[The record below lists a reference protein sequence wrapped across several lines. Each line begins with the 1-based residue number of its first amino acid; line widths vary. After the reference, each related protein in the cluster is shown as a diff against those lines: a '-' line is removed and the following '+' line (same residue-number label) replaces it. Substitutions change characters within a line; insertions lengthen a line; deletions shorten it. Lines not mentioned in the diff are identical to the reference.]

1 MTDTLSLENKV
12 AIVTGGAQ
20 GIGYAVAETLAQRGA
35 SVMIADV
42 ITEKAESAAKE
53 IAEKT
58 GQRVVAQTVDVT
70 DSASVKAMVDA
81 VIEQF
86 GKVDI
91 LVNNAGITRD
101 NLVMRISEADW
112 DAVLDI
118 NLKGA
123 FNCAQAVIR
132 PMMKQRYGRI
142 INMSSVSG
150 VVGQAGQANYS
161 SSKAGLLGLTKALAK
176 EVGSRNITVNA
187 IAPGFI
193 ETRLTANLPQELR
206 DFSIKL
212 TPVGRFGKPE
222 DIANA
227 VAFLVA
233 EESSFITGATLQ
245 VDGGMAM
252 T

>member
-1 MTDTLSLENKV
+1 MTEFLSLKDRV

-20 GIGYAVAETLAQRGA
+20 GIGYAIVDMLAQRGA
-35 SVMIADV
+35 GIMVADV
-42 ITEKAESAAKE
+42 TTDKAEATAKE
-53 IAEKT
+53 ISDKT
-58 GQRVVAQTVDVT
+58 GRKILAISVNVAENA
-70 DSASVKAMVDA
+70 SAKAMVDA
-81 VIEQF
+81 ALEQF

-101 NLVMRISEADW
+101 NLIMRMSEEDW

-123 FNCAQAVIR
+123 FNCSQAVVR

-142 INMSSVSG
+142 INISSVSG
-150 VVGQAGQANYS
+150 VVGQAGQTNYS
-161 SSKAGLLGLTKALAK
+161 SSKAGLLGFTKALAK

-187 IAPGFI
+187 VAPGFI
-193 ETRLTANLPQELR
+193 ETRLTVNLPQEIK
-206 DFSIKL
+206 DISIKL
-212 TPVGRFGKPE
+212 TPMGRFGTPK

-227 VAFLVA
+227 VAFLA
-233 EESSFITGATLQ
+233 SEEASFITGATLQ
-245 VDGGMAM
+245 VDGGMSM

>member
-1 MTDTLSLENKV
+1 MTELLSLKDRV

-20 GIGYAVAETLAQRGA
+20 GIGYAIVEMLALCGA
-35 SVMIADV
+35 SIMIADV
-42 ITEKAESAAKE
+42 MTDKAEATAKE
-53 IAEKT
+53 VADKT
-58 GQRVVAQTVDVT
+58 GQKVLARSVNVT
-70 DSASVKAMVDA
+70 ESASAKAMVDA
-81 VIEQF
+81 AVEQF

-101 NLVMRISEADW
+101 NLIMRLSEEDW

-123 FNCAQAVIR
+123 FNCSQAVVR

-142 INMSSVSG
+142 VNISSVSG
-150 VVGQAGQANYS
+150 VVGQAGQTNYS
-161 SSKAGLLGLTKALAK
+161 SSKAGLLGFTKALAK

-187 IAPGFI
+187 VAPGFI
-193 ETRLTANLPQELR
+193 ETRLTVNLPKEIK
-206 DFSIKL
+206 DISMKL
-212 TPVGRFGKPE
+212 TPMGRFGTPK
-222 DIANA
+222 DIAYA
-227 VAFLVA
+227 VAFLA
-233 EESSFITGATLQ
+233 SEEASFITGATLQ

>member
-1 MTDTLSLENKV
+1 MTEFLSLKDRV

-20 GIGYAVAETLAQRGA
+20 GIGYAVVELLAQRGA
-35 SVMIADV
+35 SILIADV
-42 ITEKAESAAKE
+42 SIEKAEATAKE
-53 IAEKT
+53 IAGKT
-58 GQRVVAQTVDVT
+58 GQKVLAKSVNVT
-70 DSASVKAMVDA
+70 ESASVKKMVDDT
-81 VIEQF
+81 VQEF

-101 NLVMRISEADW
+101 NLIMRMSEEDW
-112 DAVLDI
+112 DAVLGI

-142 INMSSVSG
+142 INISSVSG

-187 IAPGFI
+187 VAPGFI
-193 ETRLTANLPQELR
+193 ETRLTVNLPQEIREVSL
-206 DFSIKL
+206 KL
-212 TPVGRFGKPE
+212 TPLGRFGTPE
-222 DIANA
+222 DIASA
-227 VAFLVA
+227 VAFLA
-233 EESSFITGATLQ
+233 SDQASFITGATLQ

>member
-1 MTDTLSLENKV
+1 MTEFLSLKNRI

-20 GIGYAVAETLAQRGA
+20 GIGYAIVDILAQRGA
-35 SVMIADV
+35 NILIADV
-42 ITEKAESAAKE
+42 SIDKAEATAKE
-53 IAEKT
+53 ISVKT
-58 GQRVVAQTVDVT
+58 GQKVVAKSVNVT
-70 DSASVKAMVDA
+70 ESAGVKAMVDA
-81 VIEQF
+81 TMEQF

-101 NLVMRISEADW
+101 NLIMRMSEEDW

-118 NLKGA
+118 NLKGT
-123 FNCAQAVIR
+123 FNCSQAVIR

-142 INMSSVSG
+142 INISSVSG

-187 IAPGFI
+187 VAPGFI
-193 ETRLTANLPQELR
+193 ETRLTVNLPQEIR
-206 DFSIKL
+206 DMSVKM
-212 TPVGRFGKPE
+212 TPLGRFGTPE

-227 VAFLVA
+227 VAFLA
-233 EESSFITGATLQ
+233 SDEASFITGATLQ
-245 VDGGMAM
+245 VDGGLAM

>member
-1 MTDTLSLENKV
+1 MADFLSLKDRT

-20 GIGYAVAETLAQRGA
+20 GIGYAIVETLAQRGA

-42 ITEKAESAAKE
+42 ADDKAQAAAKGISEKTSQKILARTVNVTESESA
-53 IAEKT
+53 
-58 GQRVVAQTVDVT
+58 
-70 DSASVKAMVDA
+70 KAMVEA
-81 VIEQF
+81 ALAEF

-101 NLVMRISEADW
+101 NLIMRISEADW

-142 INMSSVSG
+142 INISSVSG

-193 ETRLTANLPQELR
+193 ETRLTVNLPQELK

-212 TPVGRFGKPE
+212 TPMGRFGKPE

-227 VAFLVA
+227 AAFLAA